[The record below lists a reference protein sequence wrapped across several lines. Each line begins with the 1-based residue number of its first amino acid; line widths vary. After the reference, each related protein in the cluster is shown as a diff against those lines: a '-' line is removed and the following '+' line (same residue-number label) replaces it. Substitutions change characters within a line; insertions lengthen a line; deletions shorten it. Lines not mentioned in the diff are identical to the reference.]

1 MAQCAVL
8 CFDVRVGGEG
18 QRRRDGANVLVFAN
32 ASGKNRKSRP
42 APRAVSA
49 VAPGVSENA
58 STRGLACWLVVGPS
72 VVVGGA
78 QALPLTFIRRCLD
91 EEGAVVVV
99 VKEEENFGGRWLGGG
114 EKKKKPEYASLSTH
128 VNVDMCGCGSERCC
142 YGVWRRVASE
152 SVDAPACL
160 LHGGE
165 PEERHG

>member
-78 QALPLTFIRRCLD
+78 KALPLSLIRRCLD
-91 EEGAVVVV
+91 EEETPGRALVGRRRKQKAGVVCISVNTR
-99 VKEEENFGGRWLGGG
+99 ERW
-114 EKKKKPEYASLSTH
+114 Y
-128 VNVDMCGCGSERCC
+128 VRVRERALLLWRVEAR
-142 YGVWRRVASE
+142 VWRRVASE